1 MNDEVVEV
9 VVDEEVF
16 EEHYSFVEV
25 EEDVHNTTKANYDT
39 VLDDVKIIVAKH
51 WEIVVKV
58 DKHPT

>member
-51 WEIVVKV
+51 
-58 DKHPT
+58 